1 MRKIMEVFAAD
12 NGLITKKQIK
22 TYHLFSTSVEEETES
37 VSIAT
42 AKDAF
47 IFLCNFF
54 ADTLKIDRRKRITAT
69 TMDEVIEFR
78 LMLEDEDPDKVPLDR
93 LMGMFANAWR
103 KEENRNFMRKFFV
116 PTFDAENQMK
126 DAFNCAEFIASEI
139 HGMPIVELAAV
150 IQSYT
155 EASQRRAKIETLE
168 KVRDWTDWSINPEM
182 CRKIDRNIK
191 ELKETHNEK

>member
-1 MRKIMEVFAAD
+1 MV
-12 NGLITKKQIK
+12 
-22 TYHLFSTSVEEETES
+22 
-37 VSIAT
+37 
-42 AKDAF
+42 
-47 IFLCNFF
+47 
-54 ADTLKIDRRKRITAT
+54 RRT
-69 TMDEVIEFR
+69 V
-78 LMLEDEDPDKVPLDR
+78 
-93 LMGMFANAWR
+93 MGMFANAWR

-116 PTFDAENQMK
+116 PTFDAENQME